1 MSFHLII
8 YIIEQPYDI
17 CKRELILI
25 QEIEQNLLF

>member
-8 YIIEQPYDI
+8 YKIEQPHDI